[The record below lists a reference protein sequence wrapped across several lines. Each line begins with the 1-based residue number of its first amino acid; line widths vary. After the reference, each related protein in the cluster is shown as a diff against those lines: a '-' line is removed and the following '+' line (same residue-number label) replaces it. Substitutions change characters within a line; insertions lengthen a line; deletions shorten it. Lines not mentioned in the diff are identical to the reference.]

1 MPTMALRD
9 PSRVFISH
17 KKLAIKCGCSLLMAL
32 AEKRQPAMCT
42 ALNFLRD
49 ILRVSRD
56 CLGGLSHALFGG
68 FLD

>member
-1 MPTMALRD
+1 MWL
-9 PSRVFISH
+9 
-17 KKLAIKCGCSLLMAL
+17 
-32 AEKRQPAMCT
+32 QPAHGTCGKAAACHVS